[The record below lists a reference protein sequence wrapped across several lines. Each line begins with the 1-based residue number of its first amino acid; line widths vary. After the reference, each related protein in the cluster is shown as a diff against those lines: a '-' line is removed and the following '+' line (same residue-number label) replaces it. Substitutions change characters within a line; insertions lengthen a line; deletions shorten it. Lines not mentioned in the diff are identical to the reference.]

1 MSTTT
6 PNFSLVKP
14 QLTDTADITAMNPNW
29 DTIDNE
35 LKSHDDTIAS
45 LNDIIN
51 NLDASTLGAL
61 SSTLPTIAD
70 ANTSIADSNPTGI
83 KIERWSKTT
92 LNTPYTQGLTTRSDG
107 VVITAV
113 IKGTFATQL
122 SFPIGGRCLYI
133 RHNMVGS
140 IYAWT
145 EYGDF
150 KADGSVPMTGTVLN
164 MSNGEGSI
172 ENNGI
177 DASIR
182 VRSVANDDSNSTSL
196 VLDNSFSTVPSR
208 KLYLRDTVDGENTD
222 YKLYGEHN
230 PPTDVCLPLNGSVAM
245 SGNLNVK
252 HGNNDRQIV
261 SLENTIGGKTQLF
274 NFNWSGANKG
284 WTRLSTGNAGA
295 TNGVMIDLKENNKL
309 TNSLM
314 FGKLQAGS
322 ETWYTI
328 FGEHNKPSGSYTG
341 NGSDTSRT
349 IDTGGIGGILYVWSD
364 HCSGLITIHGAIYW
378 SGFSGYVTNSSVK
391 FATDGV
397 LTISTSS
404 NYFNA
409 NGVTYH
415 YQVL

>member
-1 MSTTT
+1 MSSKTT
-6 PNFSLVKP
+6 NYNLRKID
-14 QLTDTADITAMNPNW
+14 LTDSPADITVLNQNW
-29 DTIDNE
+29 DTIDAE
-35 LKSHDDTIAS
+35 MKALDDAVE
-45 LNDIIN
+45 
-51 NLDASTLGAL
+51 NLDVAQMGAL
-61 SSTLPTIAD
+61 LGTLPTITD

-122 SFPIGGRCLYI
+122 SFPIGGRGLYI

-182 VRSVANDDSNSTSL
+182 VRKVANDDSNSTSL
-196 VLDNSFSTVPSR
+196 VLDNSFSTSPHR
-208 KLYLRDTVDGENTD
+208 KLYLRDTVDGVNTD

-230 PPTDVCLPLNGSVAM
+230 PPTDVCLPLDGSATM
-245 SGNLNVK
+245 SGALKLNKDYFGYLNSYGTTGENGVSNVVLRAFK
-252 HGNNDRQIV
+252 TSKDETNSIVLMLWPNNA
-261 SLENTIGGKTQLF
+261 L
-274 NFNWSGANKG
+274 ANKLLLRDYENG
-284 WTRLSTGNAGA
+284 IATGTYN
-295 TNGVMIDLKENNKL
+295 I
-309 TNSLM
+309 
-314 FGKLQAGS
+314 
-322 ETWYTI
+322 Y
-328 FGEHNKPSGSYTG
+328 GEHNKPSGSYTG
-341 NGSDTSRT
+341 NGSATSRT
-349 IDTGGIGGILYVWSD
+349 INTGGIGSAILIWSNNGYVSLCSVYGGFGRTANVTAQALSGNIVKFETGILT
-364 HCSGLITIHGAIYW
+364 LT
-378 SGFSGYVTNSSVK
+378 
-391 FATDGV
+391 TDNV
-397 LTISTSS
+397 AL
-404 NYFNA
+404 NA

>member
-61 SSTLPTIAD
+61 SSTLPTITD

-122 SFPIGGRCLYI
+122 SFPIGGRGLYI

-164 MSNGEGSI
+164 MSNGEGSF

-182 VRSVANDDSNSTSL
+182 VRKVANDDSNSTSL
-196 VLDNSFSTVPSR
+196 VLDNSFSTSPHR
-208 KLYLRDTVDGENTD
+208 KLYLRDTVNGVNTD

-230 PPTDVCLPLNGSVAM
+230 PPTDVCLPLDGGVTM
-245 SGNLNVK
+245 SG
-252 HGNNDRQIV
+252 
-261 SLENTIGGKTQLF
+261 
-274 NFNWSGANKG
+274 
-284 WTRLSTGNAGA
+284 
-295 TNGVMIDLKENNKL
+295 DLKIKNDSARFCCDNG
-309 TNSLM
+309 TVY
-314 FGKLQAGS
+314 
-322 ETWYTI
+322 WYTMETAGDI
-328 FGEHNKPSGSYTG
+328 KNRRQLSLHNITSQSDVVNALVLYEFVNGALTKSGGYKVFGEHNKPSGSYTG
-341 NGSDTSRT
+341 NGSATERN
-349 IDTGGIGGILYVWSD
+349 IEIGGIGMAV
-364 HCSGLITIHGAIYW
+364 LITSGHGFGIV
-378 SGFSGYVTNSSVK
+378 SHNGGLFSNGAGTGGANSLHSYGGSYIK
-391 FATDGV
+391 FAGGV
-397 LTISTSS
+397 LTIKSAEALFNNSGTSY
-404 NYFNA
+404 N
-409 NGVTYH
+409 